1 VICRQESKKSSP
13 GDALAARLMDRQ
25 RRFAYD
31 RNVGRGIKGS
41 MDRTIIITG
50 AGSGIGRATATAF
63 LGAGWQVGL
72 IGRRQETLEATAGGN
87 DRALILPCDVG
98 ETASVESAFATA
110 RTRWGR
116 LDALFNN
123 AGIGSLARTIDET
136 DVETWLDVVRIN
148 LTGSFLCAR
157 AAFAWMR
164 AQRPQGGRIINNGS
178 ISAHAPRPGSTP
190 YTSTKHAITGLTK
203 TLSLDGRPFDIVC
216 GQIDIGNALT
226 DMAVP
231 MTKGVPQPDG
241 SILAEATMDVTHV
254 ASSVLH
260 MAEMPLDANVQ
271 FITVM
276 APKMP
281 FIGRG

>member
-1 VICRQESKKSSP
+1 MQK
-13 GDALAARLMDRQ
+13 
-25 RRFAYD
+25 
-31 RNVGRGIKGS
+31 
-41 MDRTIIITG
+41 TIIITG

-63 LGAGWQVGL
+63 LDAGYHVGL
-72 IGRRQETLEATAGGN
+72 IGRRAETLEETAAGHAN
-87 DRALILPCDVG
+87 ALILPCDVG
-98 ETASVESAFATA
+98 TLDAVEAAFKTA
-110 RTRWGR
+110 RSYWKR
-116 LDALFNN
+116 LDVLFNN
-123 AGIGSLARTIDET
+123 AGIGSPSRPIDET
-136 DVETWLDVVRIN
+136 DIDVWLDVVRIN

-157 AAFAWMR
+157 AAFGWMR
-164 AQRPQGGRIINNGS
+164 EQSPQGGRIINNGS

-203 TLSLDGRPFDIVC
+203 TLSLDGRAFDIVC

-226 DMAVP
+226 EMAVP

-241 SILAEATMDVTHV
+241 SIRAEATMDVAHV

-260 MAEMPLDANVQ
+260 MAQMPLDANVQ
-271 FITVM
+271 FMTVM

>member
-1 VICRQESKKSSP
+1 
-13 GDALAARLMDRQ
+13 MD
-25 RRFAYD
+25 
-31 RNVGRGIKGS
+31 N
-41 MDRTIIITG
+41 TIIITG

-63 LGAGWQVGL
+63 LKAGWQVGL
-72 IGRRQETLEATAGGN
+72 IGRHQETLEASAARN
-87 DRALILPCDVG
+87 KRALILPCDVS
-98 ETASVESAFATA
+98 ETKSVEIAFATA
-110 RTRWGR
+110 RTKWGR

-123 AGIGSLARTIDET
+123 AGIGSPAKIIDEIEVT
-136 DVETWLDVVRIN
+136 TWLDVVRVN

-178 ISAHAPRPGSTP
+178 ISAHAPRPGSAP

-203 TLSLDGRPFDIVC
+203 SLSLDGRAFDIAC

-226 DMAVP
+226 DMALP

-241 SILAEATMDVTHV
+241 SIRAEATMDVRHV
-254 ASSVLH
+254 ANSVLQ
-260 MAEMPLDANVQ
+260 MAEMPLDANIQ
-271 FITVM
+271 FMTVM